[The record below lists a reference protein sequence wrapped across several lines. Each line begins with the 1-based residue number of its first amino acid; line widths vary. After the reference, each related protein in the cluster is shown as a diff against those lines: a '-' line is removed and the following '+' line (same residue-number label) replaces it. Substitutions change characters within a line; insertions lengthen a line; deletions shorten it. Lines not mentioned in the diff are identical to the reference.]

1 MTRLTL
7 AVAIVL
13 IAIVW
18 TGASGEQQGDR
29 KASAE
34 AAPLPGKVET
44 VPAASPTLPL
54 GSTAIGREPSFP
66 GLLDWSLPSPVDWQ
80 GSRGAPS
87 GATASGSVRA
97 SSIVGAVAGVAQWA
111 EHRYA
116 GSAESEVAGS
126 KPVPGG
132 PDGLAAPTSIRG
144 TASWYCHDGR
154 FRGAPRSRCTRGVP
168 ASTMAVAVPWKLRSQ
183 FPRGTRVR
191 LCRAS
196 RCVSATVRDVNVGPS
211 WDCYAVVFN
220 KLAPLSV
227 GRITVTVRA
236 VP

>member
-1 MTRLTL
+1 MSRLTL

-13 IAIVW
+13 IA
-18 TGASGEQQGDR
+18 
-29 KASAE
+29 
-34 AAPLPGKVET
+34 
-44 VPAASPTLPL
+44 
-54 GSTAIGREPSFP
+54 
-66 GLLDWSLPSPVDWQ
+66 SL
-80 GSRGAPS
+80 RGAPS
-87 GATASGSVRA
+87 GAVTTGDARSSVHA
-97 SSIVGAVAGVAQWA
+97 PIIVGA
-111 EHRYA
+111 ES
-116 GSAESEVAGS
+116 GSMS
-126 KPVPGG
+126 
-132 PDGLAAPTSIRG
+132 APTSIRG

-220 KLAPLSV
+220 ALAPLSR
-227 GRITVTVRA
+227 GRITVIVRA